1 MKVPFGDLSR
11 QYKKYKKEFDSI
23 ISAVFE
29 KGSFILGEN
38 LKFFEE
44 NFAKYLEINYAIG
57 VANGTE
63 ALFLALKAFE
73 IGNGDEVITV
83 SNTAV
88 PTISAIDTAGAKP
101 VFVDIEENTFNIDPS
116 KIESAITLKTKA
128 IIPVHLY
135 GNPCNMEKIIRL
147 AAKYN
152 LKIIEDCAQAH
163 GAEYKGKKVG
173 TFGDYGAFSFYP
185 SKNLNANGDAGM
197 VVTNNGKLAEKIRL
211 LRNYGFADRYNSILR
226 GCNSRLDE
234 IQAAL
239 LDFKLT
245 KLDEWNKRRCQIADR
260 YMNEL
265 VKLPIIIPLVFPE
278 HKHVFHLF
286 VVRVSQRQKFLEF
299 MSASGIDI
307 IIHYPL
313 PIHLQPAYEF
323 LNYKRGD
330 FPVTEKVSEEILSLP
345 IYPELEEKEISYII
359 AKIINY
365 FRK

>member
-23 ISAVFE
+23 ISGVFE

-38 LKFFEE
+38 LKSFED
-44 NFAKYLEINYAIG
+44 NFARYLEASHAIG

-63 ALFLALKAFE
+63 ALFLALKALE

-88 PTISAIDTAGAKP
+88 PTISAIDSAGAKP

-116 KIESAITLKTKA
+116 KIESAITSKTKA

-135 GNPCNMEKIIRL
+135 GNPCNMEKIARIAGR
-147 AAKYN
+147 YN

-173 TFGDYGAFSFYP
+173 TFGDCGAFSFYP
-185 SKNLNANGDAGM
+185 SKNLGANGDGGM
-197 VVTNNGKLAEKIRL
+197 VVTNSGELAEKIRL
-211 LRNYGFADRYNSILR
+211 LRNYGFADRYISILR
-226 GCNSRLDE
+226 GYNSRLDE

-239 LDFKLT
+239 LDFKLAR
-245 KLDEWNKRRCQIADR
+245 LDEWNKRRRQIADR
-260 YMNEL
+260 YMSEL
-265 VKLPIIIPLVFPE
+265 GKLPIIIPSVFSE

-286 VVRVSQRQKFLEF
+286 VVRVKERQKFLEF
-299 MSASGIDI
+299 MSGNGINI
-307 IIHYPL
+307 IIHYPI

-330 FPVTEKVSEEILSLP
+330 FPVTENVSEEIVSLP

-365 FRK
+365 FKK

>member
-38 LKFFEE
+38 LKSFEK
-44 NFAKYLEINYAIG
+44 NFAKYLEANHAIG

-63 ALFLALKAFE
+63 ALFLALKA
-73 IGNGDEVITV
+73 IGVGNGDEVITV

-88 PTISAIDTAGAKP
+88 PTISAIDAAGAKP

-116 KIESAITLKTKA
+116 KIESAITSKTKA

-135 GNPCNMEKIIRL
+135 GNPCNMEKIVGI
-147 AAKYN
+147 AGKYN

-163 GAEYKGKKVG
+163 GAEYKGKKAG
-173 TFGDYGAFSFYP
+173 TFGDCGAFSFYP
-185 SKNLNANGDAGM
+185 SKNLGANGDGGM
-197 VVTNNGKLAEKIRL
+197 VVTSSGELAEKIRL
-211 LRNYGFADRYNSILR
+211 LRNYGFVDRYNSILR
-226 GCNSRLDE
+226 GYNSRLDE

-239 LDFKLT
+239 LDFKLAR
-245 KLDEWNKRRCQIADR
+245 LDEWNKRRRQIAGR

-265 VKLPIIIPLVFPE
+265 GKLPIIIPSVFPE

-299 MSASGIDI
+299 MSVSGINI
-307 IIHYPL
+307 VIHYPT

-330 FPVTEKVSEEILSLP
+330 FPVTEKVSEEIISLP

-365 FRK
+365 FKK